1 MNATSGTHFNTGRA
15 GVGALVL
22 IGLLVAC
29 HPQQEG
35 PAPIRHTEPTVL
47 DAPAPN
53 YPLALAC
60 EGTGGYVELM
70 LTIGVDGRASAF
82 RLTRSSKLD
91 ALDQAA
97 QEAVRGWK
105 FKPATRGGKPVS
117 TQIKV
122 PITFTP
128 PAVRPTSCF
137 ALDEAAKADG

>member
-1 MNATSGTHFNTGRA
+1 MNAIPRPHAKTGRA
-15 GVGALVL
+15 GMGALVL
-22 IGLLVAC
+22 IGLLAGC

-35 PAPIRHTEPTVL
+35 PAPVRHTEPTVL

-53 YPLALAC
+53 YPLELAC
-60 EGTGGYVELM
+60 EGTGGQVELL

-105 FKPATRGGKPVS
+105 FKPATRGGKPV
-117 TQIKV
+117 TTRIKV

-128 PAVRPTSCF
+128 PAVRPTACF
-137 ALDEAAKADG
+137 ALDEKAKTGG